1 MKAERKAVKEWL
13 RTMDPGHSERM
24 LRDAPSPETDLRYI
38 HMRCIEG
45 KPFKQI
51 AIECGLSRRTMCS
64 IAKRIADKMHKSI
77 IKNGFNSH

>member
-13 RTMDPGHSERM
+13 RTMDRSEYERM
-24 LRDAPSPETDLRYI
+24 LRDALFTETELRYI
-38 HMRCIEG
+38 RMRCIEG
-45 KPFKQI
+45 KSFKEI